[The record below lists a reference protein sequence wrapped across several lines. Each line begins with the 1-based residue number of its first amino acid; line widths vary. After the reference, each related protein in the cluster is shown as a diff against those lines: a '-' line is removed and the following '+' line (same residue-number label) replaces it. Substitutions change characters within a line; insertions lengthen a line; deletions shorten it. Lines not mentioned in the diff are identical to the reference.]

1 MKQKRKRLNITSSEL
16 QLIKNYYTFRRT
28 DLIKNNLFIDKIKKT
43 IFISYGTINVLSS
56 YQREIFNNFRLIEKD
71 KVELFFRRLS
81 SSSIKRIIKFSN
93 LKNIESIINSGI
105 YKLVVKIKKKE
116 NVFS

>member
-1 MKQKRKRLNITSSEL
+1 M
-16 QLIKNYYTFRRT
+16 
-28 DLIKNNLFIDKIKKT
+28 
-43 IFISYGTINVLSS
+43 LSS